1 MTIKVEKK
9 GDVSHLSIDD
19 EMTIYSAA
27 ALKDDLLGHLEAGKE
42 LEISLENV
50 SEMDSAGLQLMLVL
64 RSEATRTEKELHFVN
79 HSPAVIDVLETL
91 NLVAWFGDPIVLP
104 AGGK

>member
-1 MTIKVEKK
+1 MAIKVDKK
-9 GDVSHLSIDD
+9 GEVSHLSIED

-27 ALKDDLLGHLEAGKE
+27 TLKDDLLGHLEASKE
-42 LEISLENV
+42 LEVSLENV

-64 RSEATRTEKELHFVN
+64 RSEATRTEKQLRFVK

-91 NLVAWFGDPIVLP
+91 DLAAYFGDPIVIP
-104 AGGK
+104 AGE

>member
-1 MTIKVEKK
+1 MTIKIDKK
-9 GDVSHLSIDD
+9 GDVRHLSIDD

-27 ALKDDLLGHLEAGKE
+27 ALKEELLGHLENSKE

-64 RSEATRTEKELHFVN
+64 RLEASRIGKELHFVK

-91 NLVAWFGDPIVLP
+91 NLAAHLGDPIVLP
-104 AGGK
+104 AGGH